1 MQDKSAELKREVEQ
15 GSPFTLTSNL
25 SSIASILFVNINILF
40 YACTHIKIT
49 RHWKLTLRK
58 LISNNDEDDKKQ

>member
-49 RHWKLTLRK
+49 
-58 LISNNDEDDKKQ
+58 